1 MKGLILTSYYQV
13 YRSIFAYTGLAILL
27 SGIILYF
34 GDSSIHGLA
43 AMFIILLMTLPATE
57 VIKLEAK
64 SGYNNYVLTLPVSR
78 RDIVKSHYLFYLI
91 ILIAGALLCNVIFY
105 FYNLISETPVAN
117 IFNVT
122 SFGVFIVLFAGS
134 IIYPLLYA
142 FGPEKSDAIV
152 IGSGLGGLFATIGS
166 QSLIGYLIT
175 QFSITSINLS
185 VFISTIYLLLGI
197 AFYSFSYFISAFIY
211 QRKEF

>member
-1 MKGLILTSYYQV
+1 M
-13 YRSIFAYTGLAILL
+13 R
-27 SGIILYF
+27 
-34 GDSSIHGLA
+34 
-43 AMFIILLMTLPATE
+43 
-57 VIKLEAK
+57 
-64 SGYNNYVLTLPVSR
+64 
-78 RDIVKSHYLFYLI
+78 
-91 ILIAGALLCNVIFY
+91 
-105 FYNLISETPVAN
+105 
-117 IFNVT
+117 
-122 SFGVFIVLFAGS
+122 
-134 IIYPLLYA
+134 
-142 FGPEKSDAIV
+142 DAIV